1 MTRDEALAVI
11 QEDVTNGLIAPE
23 VYNALNK
30 TA

>member
-23 VYNALNK
+23 VYKALKNSV
-30 TA
+30 

>member
-23 VYNALNK
+23 VYSAL
-30 TA
+30 ARI